1 MMLEI
6 HLLGNLGLW
15 RDGIALPVKTQAMA
29 ELLCYLVLHPKAL
42 RRESVASDLWG
53 EQTTT
58 GNALKKLR
66 QQLWVLRSWLSEHQL
81 HEMKLHECENH
92 DSLQLEVAAN
102 VKIDVYQLHD
112 AGRLL
117 NLGLAIQESQ
127 LMVFE
132 QATLMAGHELL
143 EGNRAEW
150 VLQERERY
158 RDLMGSILERL
169 IAVCQER
176 GCWDKAR
183 EYLQKALQLEPTR
196 ESVHYQAIDL
206 HAKQGDVVGAIR
218 QFERC
223 AKALKEAFGVEPCA
237 ATRALLNFNTPAS
250 VSGSSHQNLLEM
262 VVRIQQ
268 TLADLLCRFE
278 KI

>member
-1 MMLEI
+1 M
-6 HLLGNLGLW
+6 
-15 RDGIALPVKTQAMA
+15 
-29 ELLCYLVLHPKAL
+29 
-42 RRESVASDLWG
+42 
-53 EQTTT
+53 
-58 GNALKKLR
+58 R
-66 QQLWVLRSWLSEHQL
+66 QQLWVLRSWLNEHQL
-81 HEMKLHECENH
+81 HEIELHECENH

-102 VKIDVYQLHD
+102 VNVDVYQLHG

-117 NLGLAIQESQ
+117 NLGVAIQESQ

-132 QATLMAGHELL
+132 QAALLAGRELL

-150 VLQERERY
+150 VLPERERY

-169 IAVCQER
+169 IAVCQEQ

-183 EYLQKALQLEPTR
+183 EYLQKALLLEPTR

-206 HAKQGDVVGAIR
+206 HAKQGDFVGAIR

-223 AKALKEAFGVEPCA
+223 SKALKEAFGVEPCA
-237 ATRALLNFNTPAS
+237 ATKALLNFGAAPNG
-250 VSGSSHQNLLEM
+250 SGSSHQNLLEM
-262 VVRIQQ
+262 VVQIRQ
-268 TLADLLCRFE
+268 TLSDLMGRLE

>member
-1 MMLEI
+1 VVLEVR
-6 HLLGNLGLW
+6 LLGNFGLW
-15 RDGIALPVKTQAMA
+15 RDGIALPIKTQAMA

-42 RRESVASDLWG
+42 RRESVANDLWG
-53 EQTTT
+53 DQTTT

-66 QQLWVLRSWLSEHQL
+66 QQLWVLRSWLNEHQL
-81 HEMKLHECENH
+81 HELELHECENH

-117 NLGLAIQESQ
+117 NLGLAIQEGHI
-127 LMVFE
+127 MVFE
-132 QATLMAGHELL
+132 RAALLAGHELL

-169 IAVCQER
+169 IAVCQEQ

-183 EYLQKALQLEPTR
+183 EYLQQALQLEPSR

-206 HAKQGDVVGAIR
+206 HAKQGDFFGAIR

-223 AKALKEAFGVEPCA
+223 SKALKEAFGVEPCA
-237 ATRALLNFNTPAS
+237 ATRALLNFNTPSSA
-250 VSGSSHQNLLEM
+250 SGSSQQNLLEM
-262 VVRIQQ
+262 VARIQQ
-268 TLADLLCRFE
+268 TLAELMGRFE